1 MIITTG
7 QKVNAT
13 LIAKVKQL
21 SEQLQLPFVARRDR
35 SIETLYNDHQT
46 DQLLVV
52 LKETI
57 KWYRKGDAHPFFFH
71 PGLSVVRI
79 KRLLRGDN
87 DIMIKACQIN
97 PGDSFLDCTL
107 GLAADAIVASYAV
120 GEKGKVVG
128 IESEPL
134 LAFLVEVGL
143 KQVEEFPELD
153 QAARQIEVL
162 QGHHLDIL
170 ATLPDNSFDVVYF
183 DPMFRQEIKE
193 STSLQLLR
201 SYANVSP
208 LLPAVIDQA
217 KRVAKKRV
225 VLKERNISV
234 EWERLGFRMMKREN
248 MGIAYGILEIQGE

>member
-7 QKVNAT
+7 QKENPT
-13 LIAKVKQL
+13 LIEKAKQL
-21 SEQLQLPFVARRDR
+21 SERLQLPFVGRKDR
-35 SIETLYNDHQT
+35 SIEKLYNDLQT

-52 LKETI
+52 LKETV
-57 KWYRKGDAHPFFFH
+57 KWYRKGHESPFFFH

-87 DIMIKACQIN
+87 DIMIQACQIK

-107 GLAADAIVASYAV
+107 GLAADAIVASYAA
-120 GEKGKVVG
+120 GENGRVVG
-128 IESEPL
+128 VESEPL
-134 LAFLVEVGL
+134 IAFLVEMGL
-143 KQVEEFPELD
+143 KHVEEFPELD
-153 QAARQIEVL
+153 RAARQIEVL

-170 ATLPDNSFDVVYF
+170 ASLPDRSFDVVYF
-183 DPMFRQEIKE
+183 DPMFRQGIKE

-201 SYANVSP
+201 NYANAAP

-217 KRVAKKRV
+217 IRVAKKRV
-225 VLKERNISV
+225 VLKERKISA

-248 MGIAYGILEIQGE
+248 MGIAYGILDIQGE